1 MNSHELVVIGRSLI
15 AVMFI
20 ASAVGK
26 AANWKT
32 TIGIMQIHS
41 LPFPSLALSAAL
53 IIELAGAGCLL
64 TGRFLAAAVVG
75 LFVFLAVTTLTIPL
89 QDAVKG
95 KDRDGAFRLIGSNL
109 AILGALLLLL
119 AKS

>member
-32 TIGIMQIHS
+32 TIGIMQIHR
-41 LPFPSLALSAAL
+41 LPLPNLALSAAI
-53 IIELAGAGCLL
+53 IIELVGAVCLL
-64 TGRFLAAAVVG
+64 IGMFLDAAVFGLFAFLA
-75 LFVFLAVTTLTIPL
+75 LTTLTIPL

-95 KDRDGAFRLIGSNL
+95 NDRDGALRLIGSNV
-109 AILGALLLLL
+109 AILGALLLVL

>member
-1 MNSHELVVIGRSLI
+1 V
-15 AVMFI
+15 
-20 ASAVGK
+20 
-26 AANWKT
+26 
-32 TIGIMQIHS
+32 
-41 LPFPSLALSAAL
+41 ALSAAL

-75 LFVFLAVTTLTIPL
+75 LFVFLALTTLTIPL

-95 KDRDGAFRLIGSNL
+95 NDRDGAFRLIGSNL